1 MVIGDTYVGK
11 STLVHYF
18 INGTLP
24 RHRPPP
30 TTGVQNQYKTVDVP
44 DGGKDGRPLK
54 MKLDIWDTSGTER
67 M

>member
-18 INGTLP
+18 INGSLP
-24 RHRPPP
+24 RHQLPI
-30 TTGVQNQYKTVDVP
+30 TTGVRSQYKTVDVSG
-44 DGGKDGRPLK
+44 GGKDGRPLK
-54 MKLDIWDTSGTER
+54 MKLDIWDTEGSES